1 MDYNPYTQS
10 PRFVELL
17 NSQQDSVFRL
27 VEESQ
32 GTEAS
37 SQFRLVEESQATPA
51 ERRVRRKWI
60 PTDDIVLISS
70 WLNTSKDPVA
80 LNREKLATV
89 SSDGTRSMILSP
101 SFVDVMKRQQG
112 RKVELRNDQKWCD
125 FSTSKTDGIF
135 KRRKCED
142 STQSSSSHAT
152 GEADQGTIRP
162 LVLRQQRVLDLA
174 IKERLSKM
182 SLLDSLLAKKKP
194 LTDYEEALKKKL
206 INDLLSI

>member
-70 WLNTSKDPVA
+70 WLNTSKDPVVG
-80 LNREKLATV
+80 NE
-89 SSDGTRSMILSP
+89 
-101 SFVDVMKRQQG
+101 Q
-112 RKVELRNDQKWCD
+112 
-125 FSTSKTDGIF
+125 
-135 KRRKCED
+135 
-142 STQSSSSHAT
+142 
-152 GEADQGTIRP
+152 
-162 LVLRQQRVLDLA
+162 
-174 IKERLSKM
+174 
-182 SLLDSLLAKKKP
+182 
-194 LTDYEEALKKKL
+194 
-206 INDLLSI
+206 